1 MSDAQ
6 RDSYD
11 EVPYDAKAFANTHPD
26 VLATMATIFGMSPPP
41 VETCR
46 VLELGCA
53 NGANL
58 LPMAYSL
65 PDSRL
70 LGIDLSPRQVAEG
83 QQLIEQLGLTNVQ
96 LRAQNIMDVD
106 ETWGQFDYI
115 VCHGVY
121 SWVPPEVQEKIL
133 AIGGQNLSEQGVF
146 YVSYNTYPGWHVR
159 GMIRQMML
167 FHTPRDTAPLERVRR
182 ARELLKF
189 MIDSSPAPDN
199 LHCALLKQEAE
210 ILADASDSYLLHE
223 QLEEFNQPCLFY
235 EFAQRAA
242 SHGLQYLSEAQFA
255 DLGGLLT
262 NESRK
267 QLAEWGGDPVKMEQ
281 YLDFLGGRTFR
292 STLLVRAEHE
302 LKRNFSAKIF
312 QQLYLSGRADPVS
325 DSPQLYDNTTEKF
338 QTIQGITITTNHPLT
353 KTALTILSEQR
364 PQALS
369 FEELWQKV
377 CARLGETPSVPE
389 ILNRP
394 EAREELVM
402 ALVRCFLSKSLAMHV
417 YRPAVAQQ
425 LSERPVAI
433 PLARHMAASG
443 GLATNVWHFSA
454 ELNAFERNLLSLL
467 DGTRDRQALL
477 DHLRQHDA
485 AKLLPISADHPA
497 AARPEEL
504 LPAALDSCLRWIV
517 RAGLLVG

>member
-1 MSDAQ
+1 
-6 RDSYD
+6 
-11 EVPYDAKAFANTHPD
+11 
-26 VLATMATIFGMSPPP
+26 
-41 VETCR
+41 
-46 VLELGCA
+46 
-53 NGANL
+53 
-58 LPMAYSL
+58 
-65 PDSRL
+65 
-70 LGIDLSPRQVAEG
+70 
-83 QQLIEQLGLTNVQ
+83 
-96 LRAQNIMDVD
+96 
-106 ETWGQFDYI
+106 
-115 VCHGVY
+115 
-121 SWVPPEVQEKIL
+121 
-133 AIGGQNLSEQGVF
+133 
-146 YVSYNTYPGWHVR
+146 
-159 GMIRQMML
+159 
-167 FHTPRDTAPLERVRR
+167 
-182 ARELLKF
+182 
-189 MIDSSPAPDN
+189 
-199 LHCALLKQEAE
+199 
-210 ILADASDSYLLHE
+210 
-223 QLEEFNQPCLFY
+223 
-235 EFAQRAA
+235 
-242 SHGLQYLSEAQFA
+242 
-255 DLGGLLT
+255 
-262 NESRK
+262 
-267 QLAEWGGDPVKMEQ
+267 
-281 YLDFLGGRTFR
+281 
-292 STLLVRAEHE
+292 
-302 LKRNFSAKIF
+302 
-312 QQLYLSGRADPVS
+312 VS